1 MRRHDPARRAVSALA
16 LVLIA
21 LGGCHRPVAVSGR
34 LLYNGEPLKGRG
46 PDDITMTFCRMVDG
60 KDQWAELKRVDVNQ
74 EQGTFQLP
82 VGLVPGTYRIAVHQR
97 DPQTGKDRFQD
108 AFRQGASPLIR
119 EVTGTDELV
128 LDLARPE

>member
-1 MRRHDPARRAVSALA
+1 MKRSGLARSVAPAFALCLVMVS
-16 LVLIA
+16 
-21 LGGCHRPVAVSGR
+21 GCGRPVPVSGR
-34 LLYNGEPLKGRG
+34 LLYNGEPLTGRG
-46 PDDITMTFCRMVDG
+46 PDDITMTFCRVVDG

-82 VGLVPGTYRIAVHQR
+82 VGLVPGTYRITVHQR

-108 AFRQGASPLIR
+108 AFRQGTSPLLR
-119 EVTGTDELV
+119 EVTGKDELV